1 MTEDTA
7 IKRGRVKVV
16 TNILMPRLSLTMEKG
31 VVSQWYKKEGD
42 VVKRGEPLLE
52 VDSEKV
58 VYAVEAQTDGVLR
71 KILALEG
78 EEVPVAGVLGLI
90 TAVDEALPEATVI
103 PVAARPQKERVL
115 ASPAAK
121 RLAREYGVD
130 LEKLKETVKGR
141 ITEEDVNRFISQAE
155 VVPRVKESISLT
167 GMQKVAAERVSSSYS
182 KTPHCTITMEV
193 DMSNAIQY
201 GRASGF
207 SYTVLLTKL
216 VASALSEHPLMNSTF
231 QDDQIKVFSE
241 VNVGVAVATEKGLVV
256 PVVHH
261 TDEISLQEVSSTL
274 KNLIQKARESRL
286 VREDLSGGTFTITNL
301 GMFGVDT
308 FTPIINPPEAAILG
322 VGRIVE
328 KPIVVNQEIKIK
340 PMAQLS
346 LSFDHRIVDGAPA
359 ARFLRRV
366 KELLEETPLSNY

>member
-1 MTEDTA
+1 M
-7 IKRGRVKVV
+7 V
-16 TNILMPRLSLTMEKG
+16 TNILMPRLSLTMERG
-31 VVSQWYKKEGD
+31 VVSHWYKEEGD
-42 VVKRGEPLLE
+42 AVKRGEPLLE

-58 VYAVEAQTDGVLR
+58 VYDVEAQTDGVLR
-71 KILALEG
+71 KILASEG
-78 EEVPVAGVLGLI
+78 EEVPVAGVLGII
-90 TAVDEALPEATVI
+90 TAVDEALPEAAVT
-103 PVAARPQKERVL
+103 PVASKPQRERVL

-121 RLAREYGVD
+121 RLAREYGVN
-130 LEKLKETVKGR
+130 LEKLMETVEGR
-141 ITEEDVNRFISQAE
+141 ITGEDVKRFISQAE
-155 VVPRVKESISLT
+155 AVPRVKERISLT
-167 GMQKVAAERVSSSYS
+167 GTQKVAAERVSSSYS
-182 KTPHCTITMEV
+182 KTPHCTIMMEV
-193 DMSNAIQY
+193 DMSNAVKY

-207 SYTVLLTKL
+207 SYTVILTKL
-216 VASALSEHPLMNSTF
+216 VASALTEHPLMNSTF
-231 QDDQIKVFSE
+231 QGDQIKVFSE

-261 TDEISLQEVSSTL
+261 TNEISLQEVSSTL
-274 KNLIQKARESRL
+274 KNLIQKAREGRL
-286 VREDLSGGTFTITNL
+286 LREDLSGGTFTITNL

-366 KELLEETPLSNY
+366 KELLEETPLSNH

>member
-1 MTEDTA
+1 MTEDSAT
-7 IKRGRVKVV
+7 KRGSVKVV

-31 VVSQWYKKEGD
+31 VVSHWYKKEGD

-58 VYAVEAQTDGVLR
+58 VYDVEAQTDGVLR
-71 KILALEG
+71 KILASEG
-78 EEVPVAGVLGLI
+78 EEVPVAGVLGII
-90 TAVDEALPEATVI
+90 TGADEALPEAAVT
-103 PVAARPQKERVL
+103 PVASKPRRERVL

-121 RLAREYGVD
+121 RLAREYGVN

-141 ITEEDVNRFISQAE
+141 ITEEAVKRFISRAE
-155 VVPRVKESISLT
+155 AVPRLKESISLT
-167 GMQKVAAERVSSSYS
+167 GMQKVAAERVASSYS
-182 KTPHCTITMEV
+182 KTPHCTITMEI
-193 DMSNAIQY
+193 DMSNAIEY

-207 SYTVLLTKL
+207 SYTAILTKL
-216 VASALSEHPLMNSTF
+216 VASALTEHPLMNSTF

-261 TDEISLQEVSSTL
+261 ANELSLREVSSTL
-274 KNLIQKARESRL
+274 KDLVQKAREGRL
-286 VREDLSGGTFTITNL
+286 VREDLKDGTFTITNL

-340 PMAQLS
+340 PTAQLS

-359 ARFLRRV
+359 ARFLRRI
-366 KELLEETPLSNY
+366 KELLEETPMSNN